1 MKTMSKQS
9 NLGMD
14 KLDGTED
21 NVYEVDT
28 SFSTV
33 KEKRPVHRNNEE
45 VIPNG
50 IIDTYAIL
58 ILF

>member
-1 MKTMSKQS
+1 
-9 NLGMD
+9 MD
-14 KLDGTED
+14 KLDETED

-28 SFSTV
+28 SFSTM

-45 VIPNG
+45 VMPNG

-58 ILF
+58 IFI

>member
-9 NLGMD
+9 NYGMD

-21 NVYEVDT
+21 T
-28 SFSTV
+28 SFSTL

-45 VIPNG
+45 VMPNG

-58 ILF
+58 TYI